1 MIQNKAPGKDV
12 SAEDMKEKFPLASKN
27 NNEHFSKFEV
37 SGVTFGEKLIPVM
50 AGPNMVESE
59 KLIVETAI
67 NVKNAGAHFLR
78 GGAFKLERSPSQ
90 KMSACVFN
98 VNCCFNNEFFTFN
111 HVGSSHNRN

>member
-1 MIQNKAPGKDV
+1 MIQNKATGKDV

-59 KLIVETAI
+59 NSLLKQQLTLKTQALI
-67 NVKNAGAHFLR
+67 F
-78 GGAFKLERSPSQ
+78 
-90 KMSACVFN
+90 
-98 VNCCFNNEFFTFN
+98 
-111 HVGSSHNRN
+111 